1 MVMKLNIFKRAN
13 TTLFP
18 VSLQLKGAGR
28 KSDSGND
35 IGANNDAKIY
45 VRRSMTMQDLVFFLL
60 TYYHK
65 QYHWMRLSMIAT
77 SKTYRSRLRLVLSTE
92 AKGQGR

>member
-1 MVMKLNIFKRAN
+1 MTIVNREEMVMKLNIFKRAN
-13 TTLFP
+13 TTLFL
-18 VSLQLKGAGR
+18 VSLRLKRAGR
-28 KSDSGND
+28 KSDSSGND

-45 VRRSMTMQDLVFFLL
+45 VLL

-65 QYHWMRLSMIAT
+65 QYHRMRLSMIAT
-77 SKTYRSRLRLVLSTE
+77 SKAYRSRLRLVLSAE